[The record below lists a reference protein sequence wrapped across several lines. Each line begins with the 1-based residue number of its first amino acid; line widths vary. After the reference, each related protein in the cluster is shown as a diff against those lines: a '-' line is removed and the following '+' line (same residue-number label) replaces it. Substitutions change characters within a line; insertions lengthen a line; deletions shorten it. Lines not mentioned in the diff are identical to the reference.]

1 MQGSAPIARR
11 LCEEEGL
18 SLLDFTA
25 CGMAADREG
34 DKPALPVLQARTAR
48 CDPYSRTKICSL
60 KDSGEVLA
68 RTEISQDG
76 EGEPRATYTVT
87 ARIIILH
94 KMGSDVSCFNISSV
108 ARLRG
113 KVTQTVPRNHNF

>member
-1 MQGSAPIARR
+1 MGNVVLMVCVDRHQFPADTMLTVVLGVR
-11 LCEEEGL
+11 L
-18 SLLDFTA
+18 
-25 CGMAADREG
+25 
-34 DKPALPVLQARTAR
+34 VR
-48 CDPYSRTKICSL
+48 CCAV
-60 KDSGEVLA
+60 SGEVLA
-68 RTEISQDG
+68 RTEISLDG